1 MSFSLPLLGT
11 GIVLILVQ
19 LLAAVPWLIVFNWN
33 WIRSTESGGW
43 QHYRGLFRIALICG
57 AGAVLVPAAFSM
69 GLIQDRSTLETAGRL
84 YGSALHIQLFA
95 DFLLGIFCLMLL
107 IWPKAAAVALA
118 AFREG
123 VRQPMF
129 WLLALLAAGLMS
141 VSPFIP
147 YFTFGEDY
155 VVVQELGY
163 DTIMLACVVLGV
175 LAASMSISEEIEG
188 KTAITLMS
196 KPVSRRQFLL
206 GKFAGI
212 LLVTILLTGVLGWY
226 FQWIQICKQWFDRM
240 DAPPTPQVVANSLEY
255 LHLSAQP
262 EALVRGVGLWAVETY
277 QTLGGLALGMCQVM
291 VLLAIAV
298 SLATRLP
305 MVANL
310 VVCYLVYLVG
320 HLTPVLGQIAER
332 LKVEHPGS
340 PAGEMVSFTSKIFD
354 IGLPGLEFF
363 TLGPALTMDAPPSTW
378 PFIIYVGSVC
388 LYALVYTSIAL
399 LFGLVLF
406 EDRDLA

>member
-1 MSFSLPLLGT
+1 M
-11 GIVLILVQ
+11 
-19 LLAAVPWLIVFNWN
+19 
-33 WIRSTESGGW
+33 R
-43 QHYRGLFRIALICG
+43 
-57 AGAVLVPAAFSM
+57 
-69 GLIQDRSTLETAGRL
+69 LIQDRSTVVTYGRL

-155 VVVQELGY
+155 VV
-163 DTIMLACVVLGV
+163 LGV

-226 FQWIQICKQWFDRM
+226 F
-240 DAPPTPQVVANSLEY
+240 
-255 LHLSAQP
+255 
-262 EALVRGVGLWAVETY
+262 
-277 QTLGGLALGMCQVM
+277 
-291 VLLAIAV
+291 
-298 SLATRLP
+298 
-305 MVANL
+305 
-310 VVCYLVYLVG
+310 
-320 HLTPVLGQIAER
+320 
-332 LKVEHPGS
+332 
-340 PAGEMVSFTSKIFD
+340 
-354 IGLPGLEFF
+354 
-363 TLGPALTMDAPPSTW
+363 
-378 PFIIYVGSVC
+378 
-388 LYALVYTSIAL
+388 
-399 LFGLVLF
+399 
-406 EDRDLA
+406 

>member
-1 MSFSLPLLGT
+1 MSFSLPLFGT
-11 GIVLILVQ
+11 GFVLILIQ
-19 LLAAVPWLIVFNWN
+19 LLAAAPWLIVFNWSSLRAAAGPTLLVRVAV
-33 WIRSTESGGW
+33 I
-43 QHYRGLFRIALICG
+43 GL
-57 AGAVLVPAAFSM
+57 AGAVLVPAGLSL
-69 GLIQDRSTLETAGRL
+69 GLIQDRASLEMAGRL
-84 YGSALHIQLFA
+84 YGSVLHLQLFA
-95 DFLLGIFCLMLL
+95 DLLVGIFWLMLL
-107 IWPKAAAVALA
+107 IWPKGGAVALA

-129 WLLALLAAGLMS
+129 WLLTLLAVGLMS

-206 GKFAGI
+206 GKFTGI
-212 LLVTILLTGVLGWY
+212 LLVTVLLTGVLGWY

-240 DAPPTPQVVANSLEY
+240 DAPPTPVVVANMLDY
-255 LHLSAQP
+255 LRLSPQS
-262 EALVRGVGLWAVETY
+262 EAVVRGVGLWAVETY
-277 QTLGGLALGMCQVM
+277 QTLGGLALGLCQVM

-310 VVCYLVYLVG
+310 VVCYLIYLVG

-332 LKVEHPGS
+332 LKGEHPGA

-363 TLGPALTMDAPPSTW
+363 TLGPALTMDAPLPTW
-378 PFIIYVGSVC
+378 AFIQYVGTVC